1 MLLTEKNVRYAAS
14 LAHLELTD
22 QEAVQFQSQLA
33 SILEY
38 MQKLNQL
45 DTTQVEPMAQVAP
58 PGAPNPS
65 LRPDQPALS
74 LPQEEA
80 VAGSAE
86 HEAGLFKVPNV
97 IERD

>member
-1 MLLTEKNVRYAAS
+1 MLLTEKDVRYAAT
-14 LAHLELTD
+14 LAHLDLTG
-22 QEAVQFQSQLA
+22 QEAAQFQSQLA

-45 DTTQVEPMAQVAP
+45 DTAQVEPMAQVAP

-65 LRPDQPALS
+65 LRPDLASPSLS
-74 LPQEEA
+74 QQEA

-86 HEAGLFKVPNV
+86 REAGLFKVPNV